1 MKKGSQF
8 RVLKN
13 TVSLYFR
20 TIILT
25 IISLFTVRVVL
36 NVLGESDYGVY
47 NVVGGFVTLFS
58 FVSGSL
64 SISSQRYFALHL
76 ASDDWNGVSRLF
88 SVNLIIYMIFI
99 GVILFFSQTVG
110 LWFVLNKLNYASSRT
125 LAAIIVYETSI
136 ITFLIGV
143 LVSPFLALLIA
154 DENLSIYSLISIIEG
169 VLKIL
174 VAYLL
179 RISSGDKLIIYAFLV
194 MMASCSVN
202 SFYFIYIKKK
212 YKRLKLVLCKDKT
225 EYKMVFSYLNWN
237 LIGSIASVCKSQGVN
252 IIINIFFDSSI
263 NAARGVA
270 TQINNAI
277 VSFSQNFMKAVD
289 PLITKAYAN
298 KNKDKFLNLINIA
311 SKLSFSLLF
320 VVAMPVIFNSNYILT
335 LWLENV
341 PQYTVLFTNLV
352 LIDALVASLTDP
364 ILTGVQATGKVRL
377 YQIVI
382 GGLNLLNLPVSYIF
396 LKVMQNPYIPFVVA
410 IVISFAMGF
419 GRMIIFKKV
428 YSFEL
433 LSYITNVVLPM
444 SIMSGFSV
452 LFMSLLFEN
461 STNFAELILK
471 VVGSIL
477 VNVFF
482 VFVIGLNKN
491 EKNMLL
497 ILLREKFGSQ
507 LNNLG

>member
-1 MKKGSQF
+1 
-8 RVLKN
+8 
-13 TVSLYFR
+13 
-20 TIILT
+20 
-25 IISLFTVRVVL
+25 
-36 NVLGESDYGVY
+36 
-47 NVVGGFVTLFS
+47 
-58 FVSGSL
+58 
-64 SISSQRYFALHL
+64 
-76 ASDDWNGVSRLF
+76 
-88 SVNLIIYMIFI
+88 MIFI

-252 IIINIFFDSSI
+252 IIINIFFGSSI

-320 VVAMPVIFNSNYILT
+320 VVAIPVIFNSNYILT

-364 ILTGVQATGKVRL
+364 ILTGVQATGKVKL

-477 VNVFF
+477 VNVFL

>member
-1 MKKGSQF
+1 MEKRSQF

-13 TVSLYFR
+13 TISLYFR

-25 IISLFTVRVVL
+25 IISLFTIRVVL

-252 IIINIFFDSSI
+252 IIINIFFGSSI

-320 VVAMPVIFNSNYILT
+320 VVAIPVIFNSNYILT

-364 ILTGVQATGKVRL
+364 ILTGVQATGKVKL

-477 VNVFF
+477 VNVFL

>member
-110 LWFVLNKLNYASSRT
+110 LWFVLNKLNYVSSRT
-125 LAAIIVYETSI
+125 FAAIIVYETSV

-154 DENLSIYSLISIIEG
+154 DENLSIYSLVSIVEG
-169 VLKIL
+169 LLKVL
-174 VAYLL
+174 VTYLL
-179 RISSGDKLIIYAFLV
+179 SLSSGDKLIIYACLV
-194 MMASCSVN
+194 MLASCSVN
-202 SFYFIYIKKK
+202 LFYFIYVKKK
-212 YKRLKLVLCKDKT
+212 YKKLKFVFCKDKT

-252 IIINIFFDSSI
+252 IIINIFFGSSI
-263 NAARGVA
+263 NAARGIAAQV
-270 TQINNAI
+270 NNAI
-277 VSFSQNFMKAVD
+277 VSFSQNFMKAID
-289 PLITKAYAN
+289 PQITKAYAN

-320 VVAMPVIFNSNYILT
+320 VVAIPVIFNSNYILT

-364 ILTGVQATGKVRL
+364 ILTGVQATGKVKL

-477 VNVFF
+477 VNVFL

>member
-1 MKKGSQF
+1 MEKRSQF

-13 TVSLYFR
+13 TISLYFR

-25 IISLFTVRVVL
+25 IISLFTIRVVL

-154 DENLSIYSLISIIEG
+154 DENLSIHSLISIIEG

-252 IIINIFFDSSI
+252 IIINIFFGSSI

-320 VVAMPVIFNSNYILT
+320 VVAIPVIFNSNYILT

-364 ILTGVQATGKVRL
+364 ILTGVQATGKVKL

-477 VNVFF
+477 VNVFL

>member
-1 MKKGSQF
+1 MEKRSQF

-13 TVSLYFR
+13 TISLYFR

-25 IISLFTVRVVL
+25 IISLFTIRVVL

-252 IIINIFFDSSI
+252 IIINIFFGSSI

-320 VVAMPVIFNSNYILT
+320 VVAIPVIFNSNYILT

-364 ILTGVQATGKVRL
+364 ILTGVQATGKVKL

-477 VNVFF
+477 VNVFLI
-482 VFVIGLNKN
+482 FVIGLNKN

>member
-1 MKKGSQF
+1 MEKRSQF

-13 TVSLYFR
+13 TISLYFR

-25 IISLFTVRVVL
+25 IISLFTIRVVL

-88 SVNLIIYMIFI
+88 SVNLIMYMIFI

-110 LWFVLNKLNYASSRT
+110 LWLVLNKLNYASSRT

-143 LVSPFLALLIA
+143 LVSPFLALLLA

-252 IIINIFFDSSI
+252 IIINIFFGSSI

-320 VVAMPVIFNSNYILT
+320 VVAIPVIFNSNYILT

-364 ILTGVQATGKVRL
+364 ILTGVQATGKVKL

-477 VNVFF
+477 VNVFL

>member
-1 MKKGSQF
+1 MEKLSQF

-13 TVSLYFR
+13 TISLHFR

-25 IISLFTVRVVL
+25 IISLFTIRVVL

-252 IIINIFFDSSI
+252 IIINIFFGSSI

-320 VVAMPVIFNSNYILT
+320 VVAIPVIFNSNYILT

-364 ILTGVQATGKVRL
+364 ILTGVQATGKVKL

-477 VNVFF
+477 VNVFL

>member
-174 VAYLL
+174 VVYLL
-179 RISSGDKLIIYAFLV
+179 SMSSGDKLIIYAFLV
-194 MMASCSVN
+194 MMTSCSVN
-202 SFYFIYIKKK
+202 LFYFIYIKRK

-320 VVAMPVIFNSNYILT
+320 VVAMQVIFNSNYILT

>member
-1 MKKGSQF
+1 M
-8 RVLKN
+8 V
-13 TVSLYFR
+13 
-20 TIILT
+20 
-25 IISLFTVRVVL
+25 
-36 NVLGESDYGVY
+36 
-47 NVVGGFVTLFS
+47 
-58 FVSGSL
+58 
-64 SISSQRYFALHL
+64 
-76 ASDDWNGVSRLF
+76 
-88 SVNLIIYMIFI
+88 
-99 GVILFFSQTVG
+99 
-110 LWFVLNKLNYASSRT
+110 
-125 LAAIIVYETSI
+125 AI
-136 ITFLIGV
+136 
-143 LVSPFLALLIA
+143 
-154 DENLSIYSLISIIEG
+154 
-169 VLKIL
+169 
-174 VAYLL
+174 
-179 RISSGDKLIIYAFLV
+179 
-194 MMASCSVN
+194 
-202 SFYFIYIKKK
+202 
-212 YKRLKLVLCKDKT
+212 
-225 EYKMVFSYLNWN
+225 
-237 LIGSIASVCKSQGVN
+237 
-252 IIINIFFDSSI
+252 
-263 NAARGVA
+263 
-270 TQINNAI
+270 
-277 VSFSQNFMKAVD
+277 
-289 PLITKAYAN
+289 
-298 KNKDKFLNLINIA
+298 
-311 SKLSFSLLF
+311 
-320 VVAMPVIFNSNYILT
+320 PVIFNSNYILT

-364 ILTGVQATGKVRL
+364 ILTGVQATGKVKL

-477 VNVFF
+477 VNVFL

>member
-1 MKKGSQF
+1 
-8 RVLKN
+8 
-13 TVSLYFR
+13 
-20 TIILT
+20 
-25 IISLFTVRVVL
+25 
-36 NVLGESDYGVY
+36 
-47 NVVGGFVTLFS
+47 
-58 FVSGSL
+58 
-64 SISSQRYFALHL
+64 
-76 ASDDWNGVSRLF
+76 
-88 SVNLIIYMIFI
+88 
-99 GVILFFSQTVG
+99 
-110 LWFVLNKLNYASSRT
+110 
-125 LAAIIVYETSI
+125 
-136 ITFLIGV
+136 
-143 LVSPFLALLIA
+143 
-154 DENLSIYSLISIIEG
+154 
-169 VLKIL
+169 
-174 VAYLL
+174 
-179 RISSGDKLIIYAFLV
+179 
-194 MMASCSVN
+194 
-202 SFYFIYIKKK
+202 
-212 YKRLKLVLCKDKT
+212 
-225 EYKMVFSYLNWN
+225 MVFSYLNWN

-252 IIINIFFDSSI
+252 IIINIFFGSSI

-320 VVAMPVIFNSNYILT
+320 VVAIPVIFNSNYILT

-364 ILTGVQATGKVRL
+364 ILTGVQATGKVKL

-477 VNVFF
+477 VNVFL